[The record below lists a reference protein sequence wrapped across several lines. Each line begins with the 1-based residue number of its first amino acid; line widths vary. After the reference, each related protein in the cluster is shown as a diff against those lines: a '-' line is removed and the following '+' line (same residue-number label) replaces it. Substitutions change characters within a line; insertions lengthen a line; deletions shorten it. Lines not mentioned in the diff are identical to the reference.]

1 MKNRLFIIV
10 LLVLACLNSQE
21 LFAQKFVLLQR
32 GANEKTRIKYEIGEE
47 FSYKSKE
54 YDFYITDVITDIQ
67 TDILVLKENVLR
79 PEDIQA
85 VDIRRKDDRNRRLE
99 SLTAK
104 TLGGGLLFLIG
115 FTATSLV
122 QEGDLSQLS
131 QTWPY
136 PTALFGA
143 GLILSRTRY
152 RNFKNEGRNKIQ
164 FIILPEEEDLYR

>member
-1 MKNRLFIIV
+1 MKKFHLILFLFIS
-10 LLVLACLNSQE
+10 LSPQD

-32 GANEKTRIKYEIGEE
+32 GANEKTRIKFEVGEE
-47 FSYKSKE
+47 FSYKTKE
-54 YDFYITDVITDIQ
+54 YDFFITDVITDIQ

-79 PEDIQA
+79 PEDILS
-85 VDIRRKDDRNRRLE
+85 VDVRRKNDRNRRLE

-104 TLGGGLLFLIG
+104 TLGGGVLFLIG

-136 PTALFGA
+136 PTALFA
-143 GLILSRTRY
+143 SGLILSRIRY
-152 RNFKNEGRNKIQ
+152 REFKIEGRNKLQ
-164 FIILPEEEDLYR
+164 LVILPEEEDLYR

>member
-1 MKNRLFIIV
+1 M
-10 LLVLACLNSQE
+10 NSQD
-21 LFAQKFVLLQR
+21 LLAQKFVLLQR
-32 GANEKTRIKYEIGEE
+32 GANEKTRIKFEIGEE
-47 FSYKSKE
+47 FSYKTKE

-79 PEDIQA
+79 PEDIRA

-99 SLTAK
+99 SITAK
-104 TLGGGLLFLIG
+104 TLGGGVLFLIG

-136 PTALFGA
+136 PAALFA
-143 GLILSRTRY
+143 TGLIFSQIRY
-152 RNFKNEGRNKIQ
+152 RDFKIEGKNKIQ
-164 FIILPEEEDLYR
+164 FVILPEEADLYR